1 MEVVPSITK
10 LTKIFK
16 DKRWF
21 DKDFEEFAFNNFCEL
36 LEVLSPEERLL
47 VLELTERYLWIP
59 SGEYVE
65 NIANAFNQVPPD
77 ALTGINKIYLF
88 PISKPSDAE
97 KIKSAVSLLYEVK
110 SMSFKLSRYRGKH
123 FKVINSFEE
132 LQSPFELKGDEM
144 LFLIDDYIGG
154 GNTVY
159 TCMEEIFKNNAINT
173 AQAAIIAIGCQLETY
188 NKLSASGN
196 KVYCPNI
203 LPKGISGYD
212 HPDLVAEK
220 IAVMKVIED
229 SIPGSKKFS
238 LGWEESE
245 GIITLKR
252 TPNNTFPVFWKNIK
266 RHGKTLRAPFLR
278 IENFS

>member
-59 SGEYVE
+59 AGEYVE
-65 NIANAFNQVPPD
+65 NIANAFNQVPPE
-77 ALTGINKIYLF
+77 ALTGITKIYLF

-97 KIKSAVSLLYEVK
+97 KIKSAVSLLYDFK
-110 SMSFKLSRYRGKH
+110 SMSFKLSRYLGKQ
-123 FKVINSFEE
+123 FKVVNGFEE
-132 LQSPFELKGDEM
+132 LQSPFELKEDEL
-144 LFLIDDYIGG
+144 LFLVDDYIGG
-154 GNTVY
+154 GKTVN
-159 TCMEEIFKNNAINT
+159 TCMVEIFKNEKINVLQMAIVT
-173 AQAAIIAIGCQLETY
+173 IGCQLETY
-188 NKLSASGN
+188 HKLMDAGH
-196 KVYCPNI
+196 KVYCANI
-203 LPKGISGYD
+203 LSKGITGYD
-212 HPDLVAEK
+212 QPDLAAKK
-220 IAVMKVIED
+220 IAIMKVIED

-266 RHGKTLRAPFLR
+266 RQGKTLRAPFLR